1 MLKLLIKSDNAKTAY
16 KVLMIIFICLAAIF
30 IATTI
35 FLAYSLSK
43 LKNSKPPI
51 DPNFDANKSTVTEGP
66 FKNNIK

>member
-1 MLKLLIKSDNAKTAY
+1 
-16 KVLMIIFICLAAIF
+16 MIIFICLAAIF
-30 IATTI
+30 LATTI